1 MARTHEDIQRDIA
14 AAETAGRHFQSWTL
28 EFQAACMRG
37 DAVAVEQA
45 RQRVV
50 GSLEAQLDALAA
62 AFTRALG

>member
-1 MARTHEDIQRDIA
+1 
-14 AAETAGRHFQSWTL
+14 
-28 EFQAACMRG
+28 MRG

-62 AFTRALG
+62 AFTRTLG